1 MRLKV
6 IAGNLA
12 VVVLLGLA
20 AYLFVGGQLR
30 DALLASVDSRITS
43 DRQLFERSLRLS
55 ALEFQALVG
64 ERAAERAL
72 RDVFGGLDV
81 VSRRTRGFEA
91 AEATAAWLADPAR
104 GMRGPADIV
113 VIVDETGSALAR
125 NGARNVLF
133 GKSLTA
139 ELPALAR
146 ALESGRPTHD
156 VWHESQEKKLLETAI
171 APIRADSGTI
181 LGALVVGYDLSTG
194 FAKREAALLGR
205 DVAFIL
211 DGHVY
216 SSSLSGNASR
226 DLQSR
231 LSGSGSDAETTK
243 RIASGQAS
251 VSPVWNAKLDNADYV
266 GVTARVPLA
275 TSVGLTYAVLANRTA
290 QLAAADVV
298 NVILILTVL
307 GSLLVIFY
315 GFVIGNFIMRPIEAI
330 EEGVLAVINGRTDL
344 RLETQSAEL
353 GGLAFRINQLLNV
366 LTGTEET
373 SSDAQGRVSVP
384 PSAGAWKDAAF
395 TDPGTAA
402 PQASSPNPDEPIDDE
417 ALAARLSAED
427 GAAYETRVYDEYVA
441 AKQAVGENVT
451 NIPKDRFHQRL
462 SGRASALAQKHGCRA
477 VRFQVE
483 TVASQVV
490 LRPVLLR

>member
-30 DALLASVDSRITS
+30 DALLAGVDGRISS

-55 ALEFQALVG
+55 ALEFQALVS
-64 ERAAERAL
+64 ERAGERAL

-81 VSRRTRGFEA
+81 VSRRTRAFEA

-146 ALESGRPTHD
+146 ALETGRPAHD

-205 DVAFIL
+205 DVAFVV

-216 SSSLSGNASR
+216 SSSLSGGASR
-226 DLQSR
+226 DLQAR
-231 LSGSGSDAETTK
+231 LSGSDAETTK

-251 VSPVWNAKLDNADYV
+251 VSSVWNAKLDGADYV

-275 TSVGLTYAVLANRTA
+275 PSVGLAYAVMANRTA
-290 QLAAADVV
+290 HLAAADVV

-366 LTGTEET
+366 LTGTEEA

-395 TDPGTAA
+395 SDAGAA
-402 PQASSPNPDEPIDDE
+402 PQATAPNPDEPIDDA
-417 ALAARLSAED
+417 ALATRLAAED
-427 GAAYETRVYDEYVA
+427 TAAYETRIYDEYVA
-441 AKQAVGENVT
+441 AKQALGENVA

-483 TVASQVV
+483 TAANQVV

>member
-30 DALLASVDSRITS
+30 DALLASVDGRITS

-72 RDVFGGLDV
+72 LDVFGGLDV
-81 VSRRTRGFEA
+81 VSRRTRAFEA
-91 AEATAAWLADPAR
+91 AESTAAWLADPAR

-113 VIVDETGSALAR
+113 VIVDETGTALAR

-133 GKSLTA
+133 GKQLTG
-139 ELPALAR
+139 ELPALSR
-146 ALESGRPTHD
+146 ALQSGRPTHD
-156 VWHESQEKKLLETAI
+156 VWQESQEKKLLETAI
-171 APIRADSGTI
+171 APIRAESGTI

-194 FAKREAALLGR
+194 FAKREAAVLGR
-205 DVAFIL
+205 DVAFIV

-216 SSSLSGNASR
+216 SSSLSGGASR
-226 DLQSR
+226 DLQGR
-231 LSGSGSDAETTK
+231 LSGADAETTK

-251 VSPVWNAKLDNADYV
+251 VSPVWNAKLDGADYI

-275 TSVGLTYAVLANRTA
+275 PSTALAYAVMANRTA
-290 QLAAADVV
+290 QIAAADVV
-298 NVILILTVL
+298 NVILIMTVL

-366 LTGTEET
+366 MTGTEET
-373 SSDAQGRVSVP
+373 SSDAEGRVSIP

-395 TDPGTAA
+395 SDAGGAG
-402 PQASSPNPDEPIDDE
+402 PQASASNPDEPIDDE
-417 ALAARLSAED
+417 GLAARLSAED
-427 GAAYETRVYDEYVA
+427 AAAYETRIYEEYVA
-441 AKQAVGENVT
+441 AKQALGENVA

-462 SGRASALAQKHGCRA
+462 TGRAAALAQKHGCRS

-483 TVASQVV
+483 TVANQVV